1 MRAQLNFKWILGI
14 MLISLCSTVFGQD
27 VTENTL
33 QDQLYKEYKANG
45 IEQSLKAYQKLN
57 TDKEYN
63 GFQEPLNML
72 GYKLMQEDKD
82 LEAAKKVFE
91 AQIAEY
97 SNEANPYDSYA
108 DVLLEMGNKAEA
120 KKNLQKSIDIAKKS
134 DTDLDQQIYRASKAK
149 LAKLEN
155 KHRMFEFMDGKHD
168 VEISNYDEGKL
179 TNKNKFHS
187 TASYDESGNILSVN
201 FTNQANNSIGKR
213 IVVYDAVEDQY
224 DMAFLNATDPLGIRI
239 SHVKVKDLGNN
250 KVELMESY
258 VDRKGKAHSVKHEI
272 TKSNGSAEWVIF
284 EQDDVTKNW
293 EKATVQNFNKS
304 K

>member
-33 QDQLYKEYKANG
+33 QDQLYKEYKTNG
-45 IEQSLKAYQKLN
+45 IEQSLKTYQKLN

-72 GYKLMQEDKD
+72 GYKLMLEDKD

-97 SNEANPYDSYA
+97 GNEANPYDSYA
-108 DVLLEMGNKAEA
+108 DVLLAMGNKAEA

-168 VEISNYDEGKL
+168 VEISNYDKGKL

-201 FTNQANNSIGKR
+201 FTNDANNSIGKR

-224 DMAFLNATDPLGIRI
+224 DMAFLNATDPLGIRM

-258 VDRKGKAHSVKHEI
+258 VDRKGNAHSVKHEI
-272 TKSNGSAEWVIF
+272 TKSNGSVEWVIF
-284 EQDDVTKNW
+284 EQDDVSKNW

>member
-1 MRAQLNFKWILGI
+1 MRTRLNLKWIVGVL
-14 MLISLCSTVFGQD
+14 LISLSSMVLGQ
-27 VTENTL
+27 EKAEPNL
-33 QDQLYKEYKANG
+33 ADQLHTEYKSNG
-45 IEQSLKAYQKLN
+45 IDQSLKMYQKL
-57 TDKEYN
+57 DKDKTYN

-72 GYKLMQEDKD
+72 GYKLMLEDKD

-97 SNEANPYDSYA
+97 SKEANPYDSYA
-108 DVLLEMGNKAEA
+108 DVLIEMGNKAEA
-120 KKNLQKSIDIAKKS
+120 KKNLQKSVDLAKIS
-134 DTDLDQQIYRASKAK
+134 DTDLDQQIYRASTAK

-155 KHRMFEFMDGKHD
+155 KHRMFEFMDGDYD
-168 VEISNYDEGKL
+168 VDISNYDDGKV

-187 TASYDESGNILSVN
+187 SASYDEAGNILTVN
-201 FTNQANNSIGKR
+201 FTNQDNKSIGKR

-224 DMAFLNATDPLGIRI
+224 DMAFLNATDPFGIRM

-258 VDRKGKAHSVKHEI
+258 VDRNGKEKTVRHEI
-272 TKSNGSAEWVIF
+272 KKSNDMVEWVIF
-284 EQDDVTKNW
+284 EQDDTSKSW